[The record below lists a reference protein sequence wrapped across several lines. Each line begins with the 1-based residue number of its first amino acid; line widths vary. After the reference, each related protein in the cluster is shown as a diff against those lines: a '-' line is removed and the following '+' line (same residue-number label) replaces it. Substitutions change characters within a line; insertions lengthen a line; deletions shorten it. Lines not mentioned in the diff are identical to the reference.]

1 MKYLIFLPAA
11 ALICLLPGLVFC
23 IAALR
28 RRRPRPGKG
37 GGPKSFRME
46 RDWLKAAPQQNVYIR
61 SRDGLNLRARLI
73 ENGENRRFAILCHG
87 YRAHSASMAG
97 YAKGF
102 FERGWSVLLPDAR
115 AHGESEGRWIGM
127 GWPERLDL
135 LDWVAEL
142 NRRYAAPEIALM
154 GVSMGGA
161 TVMNAAGEALPENVR
176 CVIAAGRV
184 DLAASRR
191 PPSARMAVSA
201 LRRAAV
207 PPAGGLFAAARRR
220 RLRAALP
227 LPSARAVYPR
237 RKRSLRAAGDARSR
251 LRGGGGAE
259 AKLSRPR
266 RGARGERLRRPR
278 RLLGAD
284 RRLSGP
290 LGIVYPPELDAGGAR

>member
-61 SRDGLNLRARLI
+61 SRDGLKLRARLI

-135 LDWVAEL
+135 LDWIAEL

-176 CVIAAGRV
+176 CVIEDCGFCSLRDELIWQLRADRHLPAWPFLRSAAPLCRLLAGYSPLRDGDGCAQLSRCHLPVLFIHGESDRFVPPEMLDRAYAAAAGPKQSY
-184 DLAASRR
+184 LA
-191 PPSARMAVSA
+191 PG
-201 LRRAAV
+201 AAHAESV
-207 PPAGGLFAAARRR
+207 CADP
-220 RLRAALP
+220 
-227 LPSARAVYPR
+227 
-237 RKRSLRAAGDARSR
+237 DAYW
-251 LRGGGGAE
+251 AQID
-259 AKLSRPR
+259 AF
-266 RGARGERLRRPR
+266 
-278 RLLGAD
+278 LGRWA
-284 RRLSGP
+284 
-290 LGIVYPPELDAGGAR
+290 